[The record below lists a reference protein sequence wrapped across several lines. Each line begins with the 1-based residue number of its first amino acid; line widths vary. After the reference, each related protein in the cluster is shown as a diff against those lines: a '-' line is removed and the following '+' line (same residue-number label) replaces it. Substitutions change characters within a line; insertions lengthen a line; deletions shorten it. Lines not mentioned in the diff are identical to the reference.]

1 MILDAS
7 QVCSNSDY
15 GMSLTFCSVAHH
27 TCIRNILSCESFQET
42 DLIII
47 SWIWGS
53 LIICERIA
61 MHSWIDFSNPYAS
74 DELSNAS
81 KSWKT
86 ASLWH
91 GLHGSRGRKLTTH
104 HKQHCVDK
112 TGWDSC
118 HGYTCN
124 LHHIIMHIYH
134 LWGSF
139 WLDTQALSAS
149 LTCMFAFHRHLLRD
163 GLLCCTT
170 ETTRESGMQMAQ
182 MVLLPFISWHSQ
194 IFPAWAFYASI
205 IARTWA
211 PFPSNLLSEC
221 VSLSFWSRGRDKE
234 LYYLDLFWSLTC
246 GLLSS
251 LWNWREQIFYSVQGH
266 FIALFP
272 FSLLPSCIPSSSF
285 SWPETPS

>member
-1 MILDAS
+1 MNLRIINNLWE
-7 QVCSNSDY
+7 N
-15 GMSLTFCSVAHH
+15 
-27 TCIRNILSCESFQET
+27 RNAFVN
-42 DLIII
+42 
-47 SWIWGS
+47 
-53 LIICERIA
+53 RF
-61 MHSWIDFSNPYAS
+61 FSNPYAS
-74 DELSNAS
+74 DELSNAF

-221 VSLSFWSRGRDKE
+221 VSSLFGREAETRSSTTSTFSGVLPAGFSLPSGIDENRYFTVCKATLSRS
-234 LYYLDLFWSLTC
+234 
-246 GLLSS
+246 
-251 LWNWREQIFYSVQGH
+251 
-266 FIALFP
+266 FP
-272 FSLLPSCIPSSSF
+272 FLCFLPAFLPLVSVDLRLPHRLRR
-285 SWPETPS
+285 

>member
-1 MILDAS
+1 MLLVKVSHSKCVKPEPKTENSNDHYLLGLKIFRFLMIWFCLDSVSLNLIVKWFLMLLRFVATVIT
-7 QVCSNSDY
+7 VC
-15 GMSLTFCSVAHH
+15 LWLSVAHH
-27 TCIRNILSCESFQET
+27 TCIRNILSCQSFQET

-74 DELSNAS
+74 DELSNAF

-139 WLDTQALSAS
+139 
-149 LTCMFAFHRHLLRD
+149 
-163 GLLCCTT
+163 
-170 ETTRESGMQMAQ
+170 
-182 MVLLPFISWHSQ
+182 
-194 IFPAWAFYASI
+194 
-205 IARTWA
+205 
-211 PFPSNLLSEC
+211 
-221 VSLSFWSRGRDKE
+221 
-234 LYYLDLFWSLTC
+234 
-246 GLLSS
+246 
-251 LWNWREQIFYSVQGH
+251 
-266 FIALFP
+266 
-272 FSLLPSCIPSSSF
+272 
-285 SWPETPS
+285 